1 MHSTYEIRNV
11 PEDRDQTAC
20 SCIIEEKRKGWSSIN
35 IPGGAACAT
44 HTCLLSPTYLEWL
57 KTHAEAQ
64 RSVWRVIM
72 TPELE
77 VIPGG
82 VILIDFFMAIRR
94 TLQVLAHT
102 GTVEFSSVFV

>member
-1 MHSTYEIRNV
+1 MCLGER
-11 PEDRDQTAC
+11 
-20 SCIIEEKRKGWSSIN
+20 
-35 IPGGAACAT
+35 ACAT
-44 HTCLLSPTYLEWL
+44 RTRSLPPACLEWL

-64 RSVWRVIM
+64 CSVWGVII

-94 TLQVLAHT
+94 TLQVLERA
-102 GTVEFSSVFV
+102 GTVEFSSVVASRR